1 MSQII
6 RLFPS
11 RLNLNGD
18 QANALVLQKRAE
30 WSGLAID
37 VIDYEEVSTLT
48 PLMERLKDSNASTM
62 LILGHGSRAAMA
74 SISHL
79 KTEILQLLASC
90 KQRGQTALIVGS
102 STEWLLDHASGERV
116 SEFWTGS
123 VGYEDCDSEI
133 FGYLNSEAKLDAIH
147 SDGSLLYTLL
157 HGPLLSKST
166 DLADHLILK
175 LTGSK
180 VLMQNAEEIAGY
192 EAEAIK
198 TARG

>member
-18 QANALVLQKRAE
+18 QANALVLQKRAQ
-30 WSGLAID
+30 WSGLEID
-37 VIDYEEVSTLT
+37 VVDYEDVSTLA
-48 PLMERLKDSNASTM
+48 PLVQLLEGSDASTM
-62 LILGHGSRAAMA
+62 LILGHGSLAAMA

-79 KTEILQLLASC
+79 KTEIQQLLASC
-90 KQRGQTALIVGS
+90 QHRGLTALIVGS
-102 STEWLLDHASGERV
+102 STEWLLEHASGERL
-116 SEFWTGS
+116 SEFW
-123 VGYEDCDSEI
+123 VGRVSYEDCDAEI
-133 FGYLNSEAKLDAIH
+133 FGYLNSDAKLAAIH
-147 SDGSLLYTLL
+147 ADGSLLYTLL
-157 HGPLLSKST
+157 HGPLLAKST
-166 DLADHLILK
+166 DLADHLIVK

-180 VLMQNAEEIAGY
+180 ALMKNAEEVSGY